1 MMSVLAIVVP
11 VFVLIAIGWG
21 AVHFRRISEGGQK
34 GIAEFAF
41 SFAVPALLFHTIATS
56 KALTVSPTS
65 LWLVYF
71 GALFTT
77 LVIAVVA
84 TRVLLRRPAID
95 AASIALTSTYGNV
108 VMLGI
113 PLCLATLGAEA
124 AAPMAVILSVHTPI
138 LWGVGTVLHQWLAHD
153 GTEPL
158 PSVIAKLARD
168 LARNPLIVAIVLGG
182 LWRLTGVALP
192 DVLAKSLALIGQA
205 GVPCS
210 LVALG
215 MSLTNFAI
223 KGQGPTLATVIVLKL
238 LVMPVLV
245 ALAASV
251 AGLPPVATGVAILF
265 AACPSGS
272 NAYLFAAKVE
282 RAVNS
287 ASGAVALGTAL
298 SAATTAVVVALLSR
312 G

>member
-1 MMSVLAIVVP
+1 MNVLAIVVP

-21 AVHFRRISEGGQK
+21 AVYFKRVSEGGQK

-41 SFAVPALLFHTIATS
+41 SFAIPALLFRTIATS
-56 KALTVSPTS
+56 KALAVSPTS

-77 LVIAVVA
+77 AAIAILA
-84 TRVLLRRPAID
+84 TRVILRRPVID
-95 AASIALTSTYGNV
+95 AASIAMTSTYGNV
-108 VMLGI
+108 VMLGL
-113 PLCLATLGAEA
+113 PLCLATLGPEA
-124 AAPMAVILSVHTPI
+124 AAPMAVILSIHTPI
-138 LWGVGTVLHQWLAHD
+138 LWGTGTILHQWMAHD
-153 GTEPL
+153 GKEPAGR
-158 PSVIAKLARD
+158 VFAKLVRD

-182 LWRLTGVALP
+182 IWRLTGLGLP
-192 DVLAKSLALIGQA
+192 EVIDKSLALLGQA

-223 KGQGPTLATVIVLKL
+223 KGQGPTLAMVLVLKL

-245 ALAASV
+245 ALGAWG
-251 AGLPPVATGVAILF
+251 AGLSPAAAGVAILF
-265 AACPSGS
+265 AACPSGA

-298 SAATTAVVVALLSR
+298 SAITTAVVVAVLSR

>member
-1 MMSVLAIVVP
+1 MSVLAIVVP

-21 AVHFRRISEGGQK
+21 AVYYRRVSEGGQK

-41 SFAVPALLFHTIATS
+41 SFAIPALLFRTIATS
-56 KALTVSPTS
+56 QPLAVSPTT
-65 LWLVYF
+65 LWFVYF
-71 GALFTT
+71 GALFATGA
-77 LVIAVVA
+77 IALAA
-84 TRVLLRRPAID
+84 TRILLRRPAID
-95 AASIALTSTYGNV
+95 ATSIAMTSTYGNV

-113 PLCLATLGAEA
+113 PLCLATLGPEA
-124 AAPMAVILSVHTPI
+124 AAPMAVILSIHTPI
-138 LWGVGTVLHQWLAHD
+138 LWGTGTVLHQWLAHD
-153 GTEPL
+153 GKEPL
-158 PSVIAKLARD
+158 GAVLLKLAGD

-182 LWRLTGVALP
+182 LWRLSGSTLP
-192 DVLAKSLALIGQA
+192 DVIDKSLALLGQA

-215 MSLTNFAI
+215 MSLSNFAI
-223 KGQGPTLATVIVLKL
+223 KGQGPTLSMVIVLKL
-238 LVMPVLV
+238 LIMPTLV
-245 ALAASV
+245 AVFAWA
-251 AGLPPVATGVAILF
+251 AGLPPAAAGVAILF
-265 AACPSGS
+265 AACPSGA

-298 SAATTAVVVALLSR
+298 SALTTAVAVALLSR

>member
-1 MMSVLAIVVP
+1 MNVLAIVVP

-21 AVHFRRISEGGQK
+21 AVYFKRVSEGGQK

-41 SFAVPALLFHTIATS
+41 SFAIPALLFRTIATS
-56 KALTVSPTS
+56 KALAVSPTS

-77 LVIAVVA
+77 AAIAILA
-84 TRVLLRRPAID
+84 TRVILRRPSID
-95 AASIALTSTYGNV
+95 AASIAMTSTYGNV
-108 VMLGI
+108 VMLGL
-113 PLCLATLGAEA
+113 PLCLATLGPEA
-124 AAPMAVILSVHTPI
+124 AAPMAVILSIHTPI
-138 LWGVGTVLHQWLAHD
+138 LWGTGTILHQWMAHD
-153 GTEPL
+153 GKEPAGRGF
-158 PSVIAKLARD
+158 AKLVRD

-182 LWRLTGVALP
+182 IWRLTGFGLP
-192 DVLAKSLALIGQA
+192 EVIDKSLALLGQA

-223 KGQGPTLATVIVLKL
+223 KGQGPTLALVLFLKL

-245 ALAASV
+245 ALGAWG
-251 AGLPPVATGVAILF
+251 AGLSPAAAGVAILF
-265 AACPSGS
+265 AACPSGA

-298 SAATTAVVVALLSR
+298 SAITTAVVVAVLSR